1 MKYPKSFE
9 EGMERLNQA
18 LAILNDP
25 ATPLAD
31 ALKAYT
37 EAAALIEYCEGS
49 LEKARVQVE
58 EISAKLG
65 GAEGEVKENGVPEEV

>member
-1 MKYPKSFE
+1 M
-9 EGMERLNQA
+9 
-18 LAILNDP
+18 
-25 ATPLAD
+25 AD